1 MRIINKYRRAYS
13 NLFRM
18 QSLLENKLI
27 LSNLQQQA
35 LHEKE
40 VGVTHGINADK
51 PILVSLTTYGK
62 KIYEVHLVIESI
74 FQQTIRPNKIILWL
88 SSKDF
93 STEALPVV
101 LKQQMKRGLEIR
113 FCKDIRSYKKVVYA
127 FAEYAGYHII
137 SIDDDI
143 VYPLDM
149 IERFVSEYYKCSNK
163 IYFNRGHKMLL
174 DKQRKRVLPY
184 IDWCKNG
191 YAEGS
196 SLLNFPIGAYGIF
209 YPAGIMNKE
218 VLNETVFMD
227 ICPLADD
234 VWFKAMSLLDRIECA
249 SVSQGAVNMND
260 FISIELNR
268 EKSLARTNV
277 DMGANDAQIQ
287 KVFDRYGIFEILQ
300 DEAHC

>member
-1 MRIINKYRRAYS
+1 MINKFRKSFS

-27 LSNLQQQA
+27 LSNLQQRA
-35 LHEKE
+35 LHGKE
-40 VGVTHGINADK
+40 IGVTHDISADK

-74 FQQTIRPNKIILWL
+74 FQQTVRPNKVVLWL
-88 SSKDF
+88 SDEYF
-93 STEALPVV
+93 SMETLPIV

-113 FCKDIRSYKKVVYA
+113 FCKDIRSYTKVLYA

-143 VYPLDM
+143 VYPFDM
-149 IERFVSEYYKCSNK
+149 IERFVAAYRQDSRK
-163 IYFNRGHKMLL
+163 IYFNKGHRMLM
-174 DKQRKRVLPY
+174 DGREKRMRPY
-184 IDWCKNG
+184 IDWCKEG
-191 YAEGS
+191 YTEGS
-196 SLLNFPIGAYGIF
+196 SLLNLPLGVYGIF
-209 YPAGIMNKE
+209 YPDGLMNKE
-218 VLNETVFMD
+218 VLNKAVFMD

-234 VWFKAMSLLDRIECA
+234 IWFKAMSLLDRIECA

-277 DMGANDAQIQ
+277 DMGANDSQIQ
-287 KVFDRYGIFEILQ
+287 KVFNRYGIFEILR
-300 DEAHC
+300 DETHR

>member
-1 MRIINKYRRAYS
+1 
-13 NLFRM
+13 
-18 QSLLENKLI
+18 
-27 LSNLQQQA
+27 
-35 LHEKE
+35 
-40 VGVTHGINADK
+40 
-51 PILVSLTTYGK
+51 
-62 KIYEVHLVIESI
+62 
-74 FQQTIRPNKIILWL
+74 
-88 SSKDF
+88 
-93 STEALPVV
+93 
-101 LKQQMKRGLEIR
+101 
-113 FCKDIRSYKKVVYA
+113 
-127 FAEYAGYHII
+127 
-137 SIDDDI
+137 
-143 VYPLDM
+143 
-149 IERFVSEYYKCSNK
+149 
-163 IYFNRGHKMLL
+163 MLL

-196 SLLNFPIGAYGIF
+196 SLLNFPLGAYGIF

-249 SVSQGAVNMND
+249 SVSRGAVNMND